1 MLGEALA
8 AAIVGVLVLWL
19 VLQPLIR
26 PSTPQASAIE
36 PVDPEETAKGIALA
50 ALKEI
55 EFDRETGKLSEADYD
70 FLKAKYTSAAL
81 EALRLDSPVGAGA
94 VSDDVEAMV
103 AAKVRALRSASARPP
118 SDTSANLLPPSQV
131 PRLPLPPVCR
141 TCGPRPEP
149 DAVFCSTCGRR
160 LPSWAV
166 CDRCGAALQPD
177 SRFCKTCGR
186 QVAA

>member
-8 AAIVGVLVLWL
+8 AAIVGLLALWL

-26 PSTPQASAIE
+26 PSAPRSAATE
-36 PVDPEETAKGIALA
+36 PVDPEETPKGIALT

-55 EFDRETGKLSEADYD
+55 EFDRETGKLSEVDYE

-81 EALRLDSPVGAGA
+81 EALRLDTEEKSGVA
-94 VSDDVEAMV
+94 SDDVEAMI
-103 AAKVRALRSASARPP
+103 AAKVRAFRSASATTP
-118 SDTSANLLPPSQV
+118 SDAARVPPAS
-131 PRLPLPPVCR
+131 PVCG

-160 LPSWAV
+160 LPTRTV
-166 CDRCGAALQPD
+166 CDSCGTALQPE
-177 SRFCKTCGR
+177 SKFCESCGR

>member
-19 VLQPLIR
+19 VVQPLIQR
-26 PSTPQASAIE
+26 STPHVPLIE
-36 PVDPEETAKGIALA
+36 PLDPEETAKGIALT

-55 EFDRETGKLSEADYD
+55 EFDRETGKLSEADYE

-81 EALRLDSPVGAGA
+81 EALRLDSAGEPGTA
-94 VSDDVEAMV
+94 SDDVEAMV
-103 AAKVRALRSASARPP
+103 AAKVRALRSASASP
-118 SDTSANLLPPSQV
+118 SSDAPANFLPSSQV
-131 PRLPLPPVCR
+131 PPVTSGSVCQ
-141 TCGPRPEP
+141 TCGPRPEA

-160 LPSWAV
+160 LPTGVA

-177 SRFCKTCGR
+177 SRFCEACGR